1 MNEPLPCCLAFAAL
15 ALQQADENFFFLAS
29 QSASLPTLDNRAG
42 GQMSRQAGVQGR
54 RSTTLLVE
62 PLRTIRLVI
71 DNWTDV
77 ALCPSQIVTSRRVLH
92 LLAPDPQWVIGG
104 LFISKYLHFVCVHLS
119 F

>member
-1 MNEPLPCCLAFAAL
+1 MNEPLPCCLAFAVF
-15 ALQQADENFFFLAS
+15 ALQQADKIFFLAS

-42 GQMSRQAGVQGR
+42 GQMDRQAGMQAGVQGR

-92 LLAPDPQWVIGG
+92 LLRIHNG
-104 LFISKYLHFVCVHLS
+104 L
-119 F
+119 